1 MKNPYVS
8 IGKDKFWKTGV
19 SDLTAG
25 TGFENLWNPKFEI
38 TKSKKIIT
46 FGSCFAQHISHWLL
60 NNGYAWQNAEP
71 SPDHLSTEECRASGY
86 DIFSCRTGNI
96 YTVALLKQW
105 LLMAQDSHS
114 QVDELYFEEGRFF
127 DPLRPLIP
135 ANGYSS
141 KDELFSDRQ
150 KTLTRLK
157 HLLDNTEIFIFT
169 MGLTE
174 AWINKKNGF
183 IYPACPGT
191 LRGNFNPDEH
201 MFKNYSHDEIMDDM
215 VFIIEN
221 LKKFNKNIKFL
232 LTVSPVP
239 LTATASDKHILS
251 ATTYS
256 KSVLRAVAG
265 ELCLKFADVD
275 YFPSY
280 ELITSNATKQNY
292 FETNLRSVKSS
303 GVQFVMNHFGV
314 AIGESDKNIFLV
326 KESTY
331 SSHEEYC
338 DEIFLESW
346 NPSNNLSEPADVFLI
361 GDSHMGLLSK
371 ALRHLNV
378 SHAGGMVMNGS
389 SWNFNLLH
397 IDEQEI
403 FVPLENRES
412 RNRWQS
418 ILEQLNRGDFKKLII
433 VNFGMQT
440 HNSVSSLLGFMRDNK
455 IQNLTDDIFYN
466 YYIKENIL
474 KIELAKILLSKGHK
488 ILVVSDPPV
497 RSVNKF
503 LNQFNAL
510 FLYFDEQSLKIFK
523 DLGCDTFNAGVYFSG
538 DKFSEKYYSG
548 VVLNDG
554 HPEAIHGSDAYYVD
568 LAKVI
573 IDNHVN

>member
-1 MKNPYVS
+1 MKNPYVA

-19 SDLTAG
+19 SDLIAG

-38 TKSKKIIT
+38 SKSKKIIT

-71 SPDHLSTEECRASGY
+71 APDHLSTEESRASGY
-86 DIFSCRTGNI
+86 GIFSCRTGNI

-105 LLMAQDSHS
+105 LLMAQHSYS
-114 QVDELYFEEGRFF
+114 QVDEFYFEEGRFF

-135 ANGYSS
+135 TNGYVS
-141 KDELFSDRQ
+141 KDELFLDRQ
-150 KTLTRLK
+150 KTLKSLK

-174 AWINKKNGF
+174 AWINKNGF

-201 MFKNYSHDEIMDDM
+201 IFKNYSYDEIMDDM

-221 LKKFNKNIKFL
+221 LKKLNKNIKFL

-265 ELCLKFADVD
+265 ELCSKFADVD

-292 FETNLRSVKSS
+292 FETNLRSVKNS

-326 KESTY
+326 KNSTY

-346 NPSNNLSEPADVFLI
+346 NPSNNLSGPVDVILI

-371 ALRHLNV
+371 AFRHLNV

-418 ILEQLNRGDFKKLII
+418 ILEQLNHGDLKKLLI

-455 IQNLTDDIFYN
+455 IQNLTDDIFYD
-466 YYIKENIL
+466 YYLKENTL
-474 KIELAKILLSKGHK
+474 KIELAKKLLATGHK
-488 ILVVSDPPV
+488 ILVLSDPPV

-503 LNQFNAL
+503 LNQFIAL

-523 DLGCDTFNAGVYFSG
+523 DLGCDIFNAGVYFSG
-538 DKFSEKYYSG
+538 DKFSEKYYSD
-548 VVLNDG
+548 VVLSDG
-554 HPEAIHGSDAYYVD
+554 LNEAIHGSDAYYVD

-573 IDNHVN
+573 IDNHIN